1 MPFGYYDA
9 PPVVRV
15 PPPRPKEYAAT
26 PAPPP
31 RRAAPPVER
40 AAPQVERPAPP
51 PRQPE
56 VVRVSLPGPDEL
68 GIIVREELALPAPD
82 ELGIDPK

>member
-1 MPFGYYDA
+1 MPFGYYDS
-9 PPVVRV
+9 PPVYSA
-15 PPPRPKEYAAT
+15 PPRPKEYAAT
-26 PAPPP
+26 PVPQP

-40 AAPQVERPAPP
+40 PQQ

-68 GIIVREELALPAPD
+68 GIVVREELTLPAPD
-82 ELGIDPK
+82 ELGINPK